1 VFSSRLP
8 TSLAHNRISVAAD
21 AARARGPLHD
31 LTESN
36 PTVVGL
42 PELAAAAPAILAALA
57 DPQVLTYEPTPHG
70 LPAARAAVA
79 AYYARHG
86 VAIDPAHVTLTAST
100 SEAYG
105 WLFKLLCDPGDHVLV
120 PTPSYPL
127 FDHLAALESV
137 RPVTYPLRYHG
148 GWFLDIEE
156 VRRALT
162 PRTRAILV
170 VNPNNPT
177 GSYLTREQA
186 DALSA
191 LAAERDLALISDE
204 VFADYAF
211 APDAARVTTLA
222 RDAARDSAGDSA
234 GDSANGA
241 LTFCLSGL
249 SKLCGLPQLKLGW
262 ILTAGPAARRA
273 EAEARLEL
281 IADTYLSVSAPVQHA
296 APSLLPLVDTVGA
309 AILARVRANRRT
321 IAAALAGSSAQLLDA
336 EGGWSAIVRL
346 PSTHTEE
353 EWTLQLLDD
362 GVLVHPGFFFDLPP
376 TAVVISLLIR
386 PEILAP
392 GVAAILRR
400 CTH

>member
-8 TSLAHNRISVAAD
+8 SSLAPNRISLAVD
-21 AARARGPLHD
+21 AARARGVSLAD
-31 LTESN
+31 LTETN

-42 PELAAAAPAILAALA
+42 DQPADAIRAALA
-57 DPQVLTYEPTPHG
+57 SPSALVYEPTPKG

-86 VAIDPAHVTLTAST
+86 VTVDPERVTLTAST
-100 SEAYG
+100 SEAYA
-105 WLFKLLCDPGDHVLV
+105 WLFKLLCDPGDDVLV
-120 PTPSYPL
+120 PQPSYPL

-137 RPVTYPLRYHG
+137 RPVAYPLRYHG

-177 GSYLTREQA
+177 GSYLTRDEA
-186 DALSA
+186 RALAA
-191 LAAERDLALISDE
+191 LAAERDLALVSDE
-204 VFADYAF
+204 VFADYAW
-211 APDAARVTTLA
+211 APDPARQTTLA
-222 RDAARDSAGDSA
+222 GDSP
-234 GDSANGA
+234 A

-249 SKLCGLPQLKLGW
+249 SKLVALPQLKLGW
-262 ILTAGPAARRA
+262 ILTGGPPARVA
-273 EAEARLEL
+273 EAEARLEH
-281 IADTYLSVSAPVQHA
+281 IADTYLSVAAPVQHA
-296 APSLLPLVDTVGA
+296 APSLLALVDSVGA
-309 AILARVRANRRT
+309 QILARVRENRAT
-321 IAAALAGSSAQLLDA
+321 LAAAVRGSAAQLLDA
-336 EGGWSAIVRL
+336 DGGWSTIVRL
-346 PSTHTEE
+346 PATRTEE
-353 EWTLQLLDD
+353 EWVLALLDD

-376 TAVVISLLIR
+376 TTVVMSLLI
-386 PEILAP
+386 PPPILAA

>member
-1 VFSSRLP
+1 MFSSRLP
-8 TSLAHNRISVAAD
+8 SSLAHNRISVAVD
-21 AARARGPLHD
+21 AARARAPLAD
-31 LTESN
+31 ATDSN

-42 PELAAAAPAILAALA
+42 RYPADAIRAALAAPAAL
-57 DPQVLTYEPTPHG
+57 VYEPTPNG

-86 VAIDPAHVTLTAST
+86 VAVDAARVTLTAST
-100 SEAYG
+100 SEAYS
-105 WLFKLLCDPGDHVLV
+105 WIFKLLCDPGDDVLV
-120 PTPSYPL
+120 PSPSYPL

-148 GWFLDIEE
+148 GWFVDVEE

-177 GSYLTREQA
+177 GQFLKRDEA
-186 DALSA
+186 RALAA
-191 LAAERDLALISDE
+191 LAAERDLALVSDE

-211 APDAARVTTLA
+211 AADATRTTTLA
-222 RDAARDSAGDSA
+222 GEAA
-234 GDSANGA
+234 A

-249 SKLCGLPQLKLGW
+249 SKVVGLPQLKLGW
-262 ILTAGPAARRA
+262 IVTGGPDARCAAAA
-273 EAEARLEL
+273 ERLEL
-281 IADTYLSVSAPVQHA
+281 IADTYLSVAAPVQHA
-296 APSLLPLVDTVGA
+296 APALLALVDDVGA
-309 AILARVRANRRT
+309 QIAARVRENRAAL
-321 IAAALAGSSAQLLDA
+321 AAALAGSAAQLLDA

-346 PSTHTEE
+346 PSTRSEE
-353 EWTLQLLDD
+353 EWTLALLDD

-376 TAVVISLLIR
+376 TAVVISLLVE
-386 PEILAP
+386 PPTLAAA
-392 GVAAILRR
+392 VAAILRR